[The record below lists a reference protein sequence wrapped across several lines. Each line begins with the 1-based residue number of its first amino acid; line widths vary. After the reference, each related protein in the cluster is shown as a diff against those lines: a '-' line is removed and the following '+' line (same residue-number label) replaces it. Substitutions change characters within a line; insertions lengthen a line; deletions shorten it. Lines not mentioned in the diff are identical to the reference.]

1 MTSQYKYDNLL
12 GDREKNLISILLNKG
27 KTLEY
32 ISNRFGLSKKFI
44 RTNLCNPH
52 MVYSICFSSKKIPYY
67 DDEMNYGKLQLNYSF
82 DELNNNEIEAYNNYQ
97 LKIESNND

>member
-1 MTSQYKYDNLL
+1 
-12 GDREKNLISILLNKG
+12 
-27 KTLEY
+27 
-32 ISNRFGLSKKFI
+32 
-44 RTNLCNPH
+44 